1 MMAQYIVDSDDQET
15 AARLV
20 VYQNERVGT
29 QTTVARVHS
38 AIVQG
43 LAAEAAFDAL
53 IVPGGQLEPLAEYHS
68 ALIGPLTE
76 SLDNLRAAMA
86 GVRDAM
92 EQLEAAVPGL
102 FPGVTA
108 Q

>member
-1 MMAQYIVDSDDQET
+1 MAQYIVNSDDQSSESL
-15 AARLV
+15 LV
-20 VYQNERVGT
+20 AYQTERVGT
-29 QTTVARVHS
+29 QRQVAQVHA
-38 AIVQG
+38 AIVRG
-43 LAAEAAFDAL
+43 LAAESRFGEMLAEGGPLESMADYHAAKLA
-53 IVPGGQLEPLAEYHS
+53 PLA
-68 ALIGPLTE
+68 A

-102 FPGVTA
+102 FPGVTV

>member
-1 MMAQYIVDSDDQET
+1 MAQYIVDSNDQSSESL
-15 AARLV
+15 LV
-20 VYQNERVGT
+20 AYQNERVGT
-29 QTTVARVHS
+29 QRQVAQVHS

-43 LAAEAAFDAL
+43 LAAESRFDEMLAEGGAL
-53 IVPGGQLEPLAEYHS
+53 DGMAEYH
-68 ALIGPLTE
+68 AAKIAPLAA

-102 FPGVTA
+102 FPGVTV